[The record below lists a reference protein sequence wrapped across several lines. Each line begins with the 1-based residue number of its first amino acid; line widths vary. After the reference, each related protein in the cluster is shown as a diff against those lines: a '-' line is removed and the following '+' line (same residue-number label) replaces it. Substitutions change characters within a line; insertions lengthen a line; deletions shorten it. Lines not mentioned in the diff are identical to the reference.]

1 MSGYSQAPM
10 LKARGE
16 KKGSNGYWSYDP
28 AIIKFIMRECGSSYS
43 QEHLMLYLMGNQP
56 DKWHCSTADVLEA
69 TGIGSKASLSKIKK
83 QLKEKGWIDY
93 KEGEYI
99 MVLYD
104 NIREQMRMGCS
115 EDNPDN
121 NKKTEGY
128 SEKYP
133 QGYSEKYPQGYSQNN
148 HNNIKEQ
155 YKKNNITEN
164 FAPVEEQEQDK
175 FIF

>member
-133 QGYSEKYPQGYSQNN
+133 QGYSQNN